1 MADDAKAPKMV
12 GRYRIYGEI
21 AAGGMATVHIGRLI
35 GPAAFSRTVAIK
47 RLHAQFAKDP
57 EFVAMLLD
65 EARLAARI
73 VHPNVVSTL
82 DIVAEEGE
90 LFLVMDYVAGES
102 LAQLLKKAA
111 AAKRPP
117 PVGVAVSLGVDLLLG
132 LHAAHEAKSQT
143 GPPLEIVHRDVSP
156 QNLLVGED
164 GVGRVVDFGVAKAV
178 FRSSS
183 TRDGK
188 IKGKLS
194 YMSPE
199 QMQAGNVDRRS
210 DVFAAGVVI
219 WETLTGQRLFSR
231 PDPGGTIAAVL
242 ADAVEPPS
250 SVVSDIPP
258 ALDAVVLKAL
268 EKKAEDRFATAGEM
282 AKALA
287 EAFQPAGAM
296 SVSEWVREVA
306 KDTLA
311 ARARRV
317 AEVESHSATGAELTE
332 ADPGEVTQHAN
343 ATDHTASVVGVP
355 KTSSRP
361 MVWGLA
367 GAVVVLL
374 GIVWFM
380 AARSTAQPIAAPVTA
395 ASPAPP
401 VVRSAPPV
409 AAATPSAVP
418 TASAAPAASEQEAV
432 PSPPARKVVRRPA
445 LEKAAPAKTAKPTK
459 AAKPG
464 CDPPYTVDGQGEKVF
479 KPECF

>member
-1 MADDAKAPKMV
+1 MSEYILWLHEVEMNDVDRVGGKNASLGEMLRNLTADGGVKVPGGFATTAHA
-12 GRYRIYGEI
+12 YR
-21 AAGGMATVHIGRLI
+21 
-35 GPAAFSRTVAIK
+35 
-47 RLHAQFAKDP
+47 
-57 EFVAMLLD
+57 EFLAHEGLAD
-65 EARLAARI
+65 RINSTLAAL
-73 VHPNVVSTL
+73 NVDDVGKLTETGRA
-82 DIVAEEGE
+82 IRQW
-90 LFLVMDYVAGES
+90 VMDT
-102 LAQLLKKAA
+102 
-111 AAKRPP
+111 P
-117 PVGVAVSLGVDLLLG
+117 
-132 LHAAHEAKSQT
+132 
-143 GPPLEIVHRDVSP
+143 
-156 QNLLVGED
+156 
-164 GVGRVVDFGVAKAV
+164 F
-178 FRSSS
+178 
-183 TRDGK
+183 
-188 IKGKLS
+188 
-194 YMSPE
+194 
-199 QMQAGNVDRRS
+199 
-210 DVFAAGVVI
+210 
-219 WETLTGQRLFSR
+219 
-231 PDPGGTIAAVL
+231 
-242 ADAVEPPS
+242 
-250 SVVSDIPP
+250 PP

-418 TASAAPAASEQEAV
+418 TASAAPAASEQGAV
-432 PSPPARKVVRRPA
+432 SSPPPRKVVRRPA